1 MQVRHVCAA
10 TLFAL
15 FCSAVYAEKTD
26 SEKPINIE
34 ADRIS
39 MDDIKKVQIFEGN
52 VLMTQGTRLMRTNKL
67 VVTQDED
74 GFQKGVA
81 TGGPKGLAYFR
92 QKRDGNDDY
101 MEGEG
106 ERVEYNARTEKTEF
120 FVRAWVKN
128 GADEVKGA
136 YISYDALN
144 EQYLASSA
152 SAKSGKT
159 SSDKVRVTI
168 TPKQKTTSQ
177 ENNDSPLQLTPT
189 TQTR

>member
-1 MQVRHVCAA
+1 MQVRHVCAV

-15 FCSAVYAEKTD
+15 FFSAVYAEKTD

-52 VLMTQGTRLMRTNKL
+52 VLMTQGTRLMRTDKL

-106 ERVEYNARTEKTEF
+106 ERVEYNARAEKTEF

-144 EQYLASSA
+144 EQYLATSA
-152 SAKSGKT
+152 STKSGKT

-168 TPKQKTTSQ
+168 TPKQKNPSQ